1 MFDTLER
8 VALLLFSIT
17 SLISLFL
24 LIVKGLAKEL
34 ESTILTCLRMR
45 NRLKKK
51 RLNRSSND
59 GAEGDYVT
67 NIHKHRIG
75 SPRGTSLPSAAELRR
90 TLAHQI
96 DGRARKYACGSDRES
111 GTILGAFCRKRTPLV
126 QKMGPGLELA
136 TSPLAVVRRRHT

>member
-45 NRLKKK
+45 NRLKK
-51 RLNRSSND
+51 
-59 GAEGDYVT
+59 E
-67 NIHKHRIG
+67 
-75 SPRGTSLPSAAELRR
+75 AA
-90 TLAHQI
+90 
-96 DGRARKYACGSDRES
+96 K
-111 GTILGAFCRKRTPLV
+111 PLL
-126 QKMGPGLELA
+126 K
-136 TSPLAVVRRRHT
+136 